1 MARRD
6 QGSVVAL
13 VFLVLFCSVSVVSS
27 GNNQGVDQE
36 LATGENVVTAT
47 VNRIRQSDIFGA
59 DHDFLRRMA
68 KVADF
73 GEGIV
78 TRMGGIWR
86 VHEDIVQAVNEYLS
100 LPCAETQQNPICL
113 QNQLEDELCVRWFM
127 DVEPKGYAA
136 LDVPLYSALYVMIY
150 LTEVT
155 NHTIP
160 DSIEWQATET
170 WKIINEDGDP
180 QEFIDAANDLQG
192 ILYVSHVIRVQTAS
206 KLCEKA

>member
-1 MARRD
+1 M
-6 QGSVVAL
+6 AL

-27 GNNQGVDQE
+27 QQCGNNQGVDQTLVE
-36 LATGENVVTAT
+36 LAAGENVVTAT
-47 VNRIRQSDIFGA
+47 VNKIRQSDIFGD

-86 VHEDIVQAVNEYLS
+86 VHEDIVRAVNEH

-113 QNQLEDELCVRWFM
+113 QNQLEDELCVRWCM
-127 DVEPKGYAA
+127 GVEPKGYAA
-136 LDVPLYSALYVMIY
+136 LDVPLHSALYVMIY

-160 DSIEWQATET
+160 DSIECQATET
-170 WKIINEDGDP
+170 WKIINKDGDP
-180 QEFIDAANDLQG
+180 QDFIDAANDLQG
-192 ILYVSHVIRVQTAS
+192 IYIYIYIYICVYLT
-206 KLCEKA
+206 